1 LLKPPLRF
9 DTWLGYDEQVNSRRF
24 LLDCLRDRDVV
35 FFVGSGVSL
44 QPPACLPGAPALTRL
59 AADLFLPE
67 DPSVADAV
75 QQVVSSIQP
84 EVFYEQIAMFAPDA
98 PARLLEVLGTRRP
111 VTLGHF
117 LIVLLSARAGRPIIT
132 TNFDLLLERAAEGLG
147 LQKAV
152 ARPFDELLLKEGE
165 LSIWKVHGSIDNL
178 ARLGA
183 AAVATTMARITQ
195 PNLVLLAQ
203 IAKLAREKHLCLI
216 GYSGRDIDLF
226 PYLCQLPDKKA
237 PIWIDPAFD
246 ADDSLRRRAQEL
258 GAWTV
263 CSTLDEIVRDGAHEL
278 LEELAHHGV
287 AVDSLGTSW
296 EPDRKRAEVDM
307 LLSGTRERL
316 ALLFN
321 LTPVEKKLLFVLCL
335 NKIGRHE
342 QANEYLDTWRR
353 EIGQDLDPAVSA
365 RVTLTQSRLCDCIS
379 DYDRAL
385 LLAQSGLSET
395 RQLLRQERSFRV
407 IALRVQALHAY
418 AMAKKMQLGPSI
430 AYACPSVD
438 VRPDR
443 KASLRVLGLY
453 LINAAR
459 MRWTLGLAALVPPR
473 RLGRARAPQSTENAW
488 LLQAWTWYFDH
499 LMVLFAL
506 LDTARKQLPE
516 RLGVPS
522 AQLLGSAFQALRKQA
537 LRTGDSFALA
547 NAEKQLDRLGL
558 LPPEQLAATLN
569 VYRLITDPLNEAL
582 VLRDEAERLLDQR
595 DHMQAKLVFEAC
607 LRRSEECGSYA
618 TMLKAIAGLVACGV
632 PVPQE
637 DLAKCDQ
644 KITGWGFRRYLD
656 RLQSLDVQR
665 VYPAGTATPP
675 TEPGSTPS

>member
-1 LLKPPLRF
+1 M
-9 DTWLGYDEQVNSRRF
+9 DSRRF
-24 LLDCLRDRDVV
+24 LLDRLRARDVV

-59 AADLFLPE
+59 AADLFLPD

-84 EVFYEQIAMFAPDA
+84 EVFYEQISLFAPDG
-98 PARLLEVLGTRRP
+98 PVRLLEVLGTRRP
-111 VTLGHF
+111 ATFGHF
-117 LIVLLSARAGRPIIT
+117 LIVLLSARAGGPVIT
-132 TNFDLLLERAAEGLG
+132 TNFDLLLEQAAEDLG

-152 ARPFDELLLKEGE
+152 ARPFDNFLLKEGE
-165 LSIWKVHGSIDNL
+165 LSIWKVHGSIDDL

-183 AAVATTMARITQ
+183 AAMATTMARITQ
-195 PNLVLLAQ
+195 PNLGLLAQ

-258 GAWTV
+258 GARTV

-278 LEELAHHGV
+278 LEELARHGI
-287 AVDSLGTSW
+287 AVDPLGGSW
-296 EPDRKRAEVDM
+296 EPDRKRAEVNM
-307 LLSGTRERL
+307 LLSGIRERL
-316 ALLFN
+316 AQLFD
-321 LTPVEKKLLFVLCL
+321 LSPAEKKLLFVLCL

-353 EIGQDLDPAVSA
+353 EIGQDLEPAVSA
-365 RVTLTQSRLCDCIS
+365 RVLLTQSRLCDCIS

-385 LLAQSGLSET
+385 QFAQSGLSET
-395 RQLLRQERSFRV
+395 RQLLRQERSFRA

-418 AMAKKMQLGPSI
+418 TMAKKMQLGPSI
-430 AYACPSVD
+430 AYDCPSVD
-438 VRPDR
+438 VSPDR

-453 LINAAR
+453 LITAAR
-459 MRWTLGLAALVPPR
+459 MRWTLGSAALVPPR
-473 RLGRARAPQSTENAW
+473 RFGRARAPQSIENAW

-506 LDTARKQLPE
+506 LDTARKQLLAA
-516 RLGVPS
+516 LGVKLGKKRK
-522 AQLLGSAFQALRKQA
+522 QLLDRLTVLSAKLLGRAFRALRKRA

-558 LPPEQLAATLN
+558 LPPEELTATLN

-582 VLRDEAERLLDQR
+582 VLRDEAERLLGHK
-595 DHMQAKLVFEAC
+595 DHMQARTVFEAC
-607 LRRSEECGSYA
+607 LQRSEECGSYA
-618 TMLKAIAGLVACGV
+618 TMLKAIAGLVACGA
-632 PVPQE
+632 PVPQRE
-637 DLAKCDQ
+637 LAKCDQ

-656 RLQSLDVQR
+656 RLQSLTAQQVSS
-665 VYPAGTATPP
+665 AGSATPSS
-675 TEPGSTPS
+675 EPGSTPS